1 MSELRFG
8 IIGCGV
14 MGRLQARVLTSYPPL
29 AGRARLVAMAS
40 SSRDS
45 AGARQAAA
53 ETGCAS
59 TDVASLLARDDI
71 DAVSVCT
78 PSGLHAELGR
88 AALAAGK
95 HVMVEKPIDVSVRAA
110 DQLIEAARQAGRVLA
125 VMSQRRFDLAS
136 RIVRDA
142 LEAGELGTPTSA
154 SVEVPLWH
162 GRSYYASDGWRGT
175 LALDGGGALINQGV
189 HSLDLVQWLLGPVVE
204 VKAHTA
210 LLGHT
215 GIGVEDVVTASL
227 RHASGALTS
236 LLTTTAAFPG
246 RTTRLAVHGDRGSAV
261 IDNDELV
268 YFHAADA
275 ETDPLA
281 EPGSLAEGAHGADN
295 QADLRR
301 PAGAAAGQERDSCG
315 LLRGPHGEQLLDFCD
330 AVADGRPPAV
340 DGPAGREAL
349 RTALAVYEAAR
360 TGATVRVDRAAGENL
375 RLMRTVPSPV
385 PPPAGRWRGELF
397 AAPGRR

>member
-14 MGRLQARVLTSYPPL
+14 IGRLQARVLTSYPPL
-29 AGRARLVAMAS
+29 AGRARLVAMAA

-53 ETGCAS
+53 ETGCEA

-110 DQLIEAARQAGRVLA
+110 DQLIEAARRADRVLA

-136 RIVRDA
+136 RVVREA

-154 SVEVPLWH
+154 SVEVPLWQ

-275 ETDPLA
+275 ETDT
-281 EPGSLAEGAHGADN
+281 LAEGAFGADN

-301 PAGAAAGQERDSCG
+301 PAAVAQERDSCG

-360 TGATVRVDRAAGENL
+360 TGATVRVARAAGENL
-375 RLMRTVPSPV
+375 RLMRTVPSPA
-385 PPPAGRWRGELF
+385 PSPAGRWRGELF

>member
-14 MGRLQARVLTSYPPL
+14 IGRLQARVLTSYPPL

-45 AGARQAAA
+45 ESARQAAA
-53 ETGCAS
+53 ETGCES

-110 DQLIEAARQAGRVLA
+110 DQLIEAARQADRVLA

-136 RIVRDA
+136 RVVRDA

-281 EPGSLAEGAHGADN
+281 EGAYQAGN

-301 PAGAAAGQERDSCG
+301 PATAAQERDSCG

-360 TGATVRVDRAAGENL
+360 TGATVRVAHAAGENV

-385 PPPAGRWRGELF
+385 PSPVSSPVGRWRGELF

>member
-14 MGRLQARVLTSYPPL
+14 IGRLQARVLTSYPPL
-29 AGRARLVAMAS
+29 AGRARLVAVAS

-53 ETGCAS
+53 ETGCES

-110 DQLIEAARQAGRVLA
+110 DQLIEAARQADRVLA
-125 VMSQRRFDLAS
+125 VMSQRRFDPAS
-136 RIVRDA
+136 RVVRDA

-204 VKAHTA
+204 VTAHTA

-236 LLTTTAAFPG
+236 LLATTAAFPG

-275 ETDPLA
+275 ETDTLA
-281 EPGSLAEGAHGADN
+281 ETRTLAVGAFGAGN

-301 PAGAAAGQERDSCG
+301 PAAAAQVRDSCG

-349 RTALAVYEAAR
+349 RTALAVYESAR
-360 TGATVRVDRAAGENL
+360 TGAAVRVDRAAGENPP
-375 RLMRTVPSPV
+375 LMRTVPSPV
-385 PPPAGRWRGELF
+385 PSPAGRWRGELF